1 MENCICSIFKST
13 FKYHRY
19 ERFLY
24 YDVYY
29 LFNPDVVQY
38 EAKIELPDDFYER
51 SNLSISDRI
60 SDLINKVADVSQ
72 MLLFRKQLS

>member
-1 MENCICSIFKST
+1 MFTI
-13 FKYHRY
+13 Y
-19 ERFLY
+19 
-24 YDVYY
+24 
-29 LFNPDVVQY
+29 FNPDVVQY

-72 MLLFRKQLS
+72 CYNYFIYYLE